1 MNALAQF
8 STSEI
13 FQRPHRYRYQVL
25 GEVMM
30 DMWRIKEM
38 IQCATLGIP
47 KGMKKC
53 NFYFYC
59 FYALPFYQKWKYNFQ
74 GIQKKSFEIILHIGR
89 ATSLLLMKSDLKK
102 VSRINIMLR
111 KVLMHS
117 FRFLTSEAWIRT
129 SDRFDRSLAFLHSQ
143 MDVLHRLTNE
153 LYPLHVKNSTYLFR

>member
-1 MNALAQF
+1 
-8 STSEI
+8 
-13 FQRPHRYRYQVL
+13 
-25 GEVMM
+25 
-30 DMWRIKEM
+30 M

-59 FYALPFYQKWKYNFQ
+59 FYALTFFIRNENIISKES
-74 GIQKKSFEIILHIGR
+74 KKKKPFEIILHIGR

-102 VSRINIMLR
+102 VCRINVMPRI
-111 KVLMHS
+111 VLMHS
-117 FRFLTSEAWIRT
+117 FRFLTSEACIRT
-129 SDRFDRSLAFLHSQ
+129 SDRFARSLAFLHSQ